1 MTENNQVKPP
11 VNYESNQ
18 AAVIP
23 FSQLAILPAHTDYED
38 GSDNVPKLQHI
49 KFRRRGITQKK
60 AHSIESVVK
69 I

>member
-1 MTENNQVKPP
+1 V
-11 VNYESNQ
+11 
-18 AAVIP
+18 AALP

-60 AHSIESVVK
+60 AHSIESVAK